1 MIQKAGLRI
10 VRAECRNL
18 TVNEAIRLYHNHVGA
33 PYFIDLLESV
43 GKLVCVF
50 ILCGENAVAHWRQL
64 MGATSPIAAASNT
77 IRHWYG
83 NHEPGMTHENAV
95 HGSDSGVAATR
106 EIDLFFP
113 KFRGIGLDEV
123 KSSANLS

>member
-43 GKLVCVF
+43 RKSVCAF
-50 ILCGENAVAHWRQL
+50 ILCGENAIFRWREL
-64 MGATSPIAAASNT
+64 MGATSPIAAAPDT
-77 IRHWYG
+77 VRYRYG

-106 EIDLFFP
+106 EIDLLFP
-113 KFRGIGLDEV
+113 EFRGIGLEA
-123 KSSANLS
+123 KSSVNLSQ